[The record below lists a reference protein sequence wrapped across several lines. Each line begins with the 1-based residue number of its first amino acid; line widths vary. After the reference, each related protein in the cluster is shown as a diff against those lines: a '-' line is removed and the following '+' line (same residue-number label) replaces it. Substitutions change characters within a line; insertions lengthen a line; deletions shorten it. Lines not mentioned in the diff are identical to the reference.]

1 MSIQSRS
8 LTKFSFI
15 PELSSVIPEPSFVIP
30 VLDTG
35 IQKKNKWI
43 PASCTQLYERCIQH
57 TVSFHYLPLSS
68 QCLTLGS
75 RYKNTYKSCNGQQIL
90 GVHDNHNVSDE
101 ISWIPVSAT
110 CMTSIRNLLKQ
121 WLCMGSNVFAIFC
134 MLFLSS
140 LISAEEFKS
149 SPNKKID
156 WKFDGIVGSFD
167 RESIQRGY
175 KVYKEVCAACHSMNR
190 VAFRNLQDVGFSEE
204 DVKQI
209 AASYQ
214 VKDGPNDLGEMFD
227 RPGVPSD
234 YFIAP
239 FDTKEAAAASNNGA
253 VPPDLSLIIKARHD
267 GANYVYSLLTG
278 YQNGEHDENDLY
290 FNSYFPTGRL
300 AMAPPLSE
308 GMVEYDGA
316 RQATVENMAY
326 DVINF
331 LQWAAEPELERRH
344 KLGLKVVAYF
354 IILTV
359 FFVLTNNKVWSKL
372 YEKK

>member
-1 MSIQSRS
+1 MLVKNRS
-8 LTKFSFI
+8 TVKYPII
-15 PELSSVIPEPSFVIP
+15 PEYPFVTLEHSFATPKHPFVIP
-30 VLDTG
+30 VLNTR

-43 PASCTQLYERCIQH
+43 PASRAR
-57 TVSFHYLPLSS
+57 V
-68 QCLTLGS
+68 
-75 RYKNTYKSCNGQQIL
+75 
-90 GVHDNHNVSDE
+90 
-101 ISWIPVSAT
+101 
-110 CMTSIRNLLKQ
+110 TSGYFLLKQ
-121 WLCMGSNVFAIFC
+121 WLFKGLNVFAIFC
-134 MLFLSS
+134 ILFLSGP
-140 LISAEEFKS
+140 ISAEEFIP

-156 WKFDGIVGSFD
+156 GSFDGITGSFN

-190 VAFRNLQDVGFSEE
+190 VAFRNLQDIGFSEE

-214 VKDGPNDLGEMFD
+214 VKDGLNDLGEMFD
-227 RPGVPSD
+227 RPGIPSD

-239 FDTKEAAAASNNGA
+239 FDTKEAAAANNNGA

-278 YQNGEHDENDLY
+278 YQNDEHDENDLY
-290 FNSYFPTGRL
+290 FNPYFPTGKL

-308 GMVEYDGA
+308 GMVEYDGT

-326 DVINF
+326 DVVNF
-331 LQWAAEPELERRH
+331 LQWTAEPELERRH
-344 KLGLKVVAYF
+344 KLGLKVVTYF

-359 FFVLTNNKVWSKL
+359 FFVLTNNKIWSKL
-372 YEKK
+372 YKKKR

>member
-8 LTKFSFI
+8 LTKFSVI
-15 PELSSVIPEPSFVIP
+15 PELSSVIPEPSFVIPEPSSVIP

-43 PASCTQLYERCIQH
+43 PALCTQLYERCIQH
-57 TVSFHYLPLSS
+57 TVSFHYLPLS
-68 QCLTLGS
+68 
-75 RYKNTYKSCNGQQIL
+75 
-90 GVHDNHNVSDE
+90 
-101 ISWIPVSAT
+101 
-110 CMTSIRNLLKQ
+110 SIRNLLKQ

-290 FNSYFPTGRL
+290 FNPYFPTGRL

-316 RQATVENMAY
+316 RQVTVENMAY

-372 YEKK
+372 YKKKE